1 MVPLLFPVLYIL
13 SGVLFLLVVKDD
25 PFETEGVEKSPFRE
39 RSDVFWVDGSDLIGG
54 ISLQND
60 LCILWN
66 LSYLLVGACNCLNH
80 FDLYLEEVVL
90 IDHGVEAIFY
100 QFEFFFIGGG
110 CFYQLQHLFSVCR
123 WDCYTEFE

>member
-25 PFETEGVEKSPFRE
+25 PFEAEGIEKSPFRE

-54 ISLQND
+54 ISLHDD

-66 LSYLLVGACNCLNH
+66 FSYLLVGACNCLNH
-80 FDLYLEEVVL
+80 YDLYLEEVVL